1 VIVNGSS
8 AAGQDALSQVQNYL
22 TSAAPSPELRDDFVD
37 VFDGGFRDFAKPQY
51 LANLVQGIRST
62 VNAASRRH

>member
-8 AAGQDALSQVQNYL
+8 AGQDALSQVQNYL

-51 LANLVQGIRST
+51 LANLVQRIRST